1 MAMGVIERKYPSGK
15 RSYGIQWFDEQG
27 ERQREFNRAWT
38 TKAQAKAAYD
48 EILNRRRQ
56 GVATRPVMTVAD
68 LFREWHDNHVKVNC
82 SPAYVAD
89 ADTQFRLRI
98 EPMIGHR
105 RIDTVNRQ
113 IVRQMVAQMKQVMA
127 EKHPGSEYA
136 GHRTIN
142 KTLTVLKGM
151 LTYAVSIDQIALNP
165 AHGIREL
172 AEEPQRM
179 VSAWPMPAIQKV
191 ADEAL
196 RLADRLPEFQRSQQA
211 VWQPQRDYTIIML
224 AAMTGLR
231 QSELLGLTWEC
242 VDGSWLHVTH
252 KLDRRSHT
260 LRETKSKRS
269 RRSVPLLA
277 AARDLL
283 ADWRAVGAHENIIF
297 PNSTADGHMYAV
309 HFDRKVWARAR
320 KRAGT
325 VKVNGRAYDC
335 MDMTFHQLRHTFASM
350 CLAAGRDVWEVA
362 HWIGDDPEMVK
373 KVYGHYIPE
382 SIGDTSRLDNLLV
395 IERPKQLGV
404 GTR

>member
-1 MAMGVIERKYPSGK
+1 MGVIERKYPSGR
-15 RSYGIQWFDEQG
+15 RSYGIQWFDEHG

-38 TKAQAKAAYD
+38 TKRLAKAAYD
-48 EILNRRRQ
+48 EVMERQRQ
-56 GVATRPVMTVAD
+56 GIAARPDLTVAD
-68 LFREWHDNHVKVNC
+68 LFTEWHDNHVKVNC
-82 SPAYVAD
+82 SPAYVQD
-89 ADTQFRLRI
+89 SETQFRLRI

-113 IVRQMVAQMKQVMA
+113 IVRKMIAQMQAVMR

-151 LTYAVSIDQIALNP
+151 LTYAVSIDQLSINP

-172 AEEPQRM
+172 PEEPQRM
-179 VSAWPMPAIQKV
+179 VTAWPMPAIEAV
-191 ADEAL
+191 AREAL
-196 RLADRLPEFQRSQQA
+196 TLADGLPAFQRAQQA
-211 VWQPQRDYTIIML
+211 AWQPQRDYTIIML

-242 VDGSWLHVTH
+242 VDGSWLHITH

-260 LRETKSKRS
+260 MRETKSKRG

-277 AARDLL
+277 AARELL
-283 ADWRAVGAHENIIF
+283 AEWRAIGAHDEIVF
-297 PNSTADGHMYAV
+297 PNSGGDGHMHAV
-309 HFDRKVWARAR
+309 HFDRKVWNRAR
-320 KRAGT
+320 KRAGVVT
-325 VKVNGRAYDC
+325 VSGREHDC
-335 MDMTFHQLRHTFASM
+335 AQMTFHQLRHTFASM

-373 KVYGHYIPE
+373 KVYGHYLPD
-382 SIGDTSRLDNLLV
+382 SIGDTSRLDRMLT
-395 IERPKQLGV
+395 IERPKLLGR
-404 GTR
+404 GA